1 METLLCYFY
10 STIPQVLSGAIGLFG
25 VFCLYKLNLI
35 RDSLKGLTE
44 SMVLEL
50 EIGEYYREVKQK
62 EEYKKK
68 FDQHIRRLKIA
79 ATQSNVY
86 KMRKALYDSYDF
98 IIELVPNTN
107 MIEQIITPF
116 ESQVKTRNRLI
127 LYTKISLIY
136 TGILIFFCVII
147 IPHLQ
152 SILTICPH
160 STMNQYNCLSLILL
174 IFVISLFAVNLIII
188 IGIVFISV
196 DTYNEIKN
204 I

>member
-50 EIGEYYREVKQK
+50 EIGEYYEEKKQEK
-62 EEYKKK
+62 EWKKR
-68 FDQHIRRLKIA
+68 FDLHIRRLKIA
-79 ATQSNVY
+79 AAQSNVY
-86 KMRKALYDSYDF
+86 KMRKALDDSYDF
-98 IIELVPNTN
+98 IIELVSNTN

-116 ESQVKTRNRLI
+116 QSQLKTRNKLI
-127 LYTKISLIY
+127 RFTKLSLIY

-147 IPHLQ
+147 TPYLR
-152 SILTICPH
+152 SILTICPYL
-160 STMNQYNCLSLILL
+160 TMI
-174 IFVISLFAVNLIII
+174 VISLFVVNLIII

>member
-98 IIELVPNTN
+98 IIELVHNTN

-116 ESQVKTRNRLI
+116 QSQLKTRNKLI
-127 LYTKISLIY
+127 LFTKISLIY

-147 IPHLQ
+147 IPHLR
-152 SILTICPH
+152 SILTICPYL
-160 STMNQYNCLSLILL
+160 TMI
-174 IFVISLFAVNLIII
+174 VISLFVVNLIII